1 MSRNNDY
8 TTVNLLVHFYH
19 QNYHKLI
26 GVDLSSQTNT
36 SSPQQIN
43 FLGLEDDCATML
55 FVSEKQNYSE
65 LFFRF
70 INCNRIIWK
79 REHQKILNLLNKASD
94 SKFMTRKWNILYDQS
109 NANYDV
115 ANETRYNTE
124 ALKSNLC
131 D

>member
-1 MSRNNDY
+1 MPLVEIKDFMALIDQKPFFDQPVKNKQEAYEELVELSRNNDY

-43 FLGLEDDCATML
+43 FLGLEDDSATML

-70 INCNRIIWK
+70 INCNRII
-79 REHQKILNLLNKASD
+79 
-94 SKFMTRKWNILYDQS
+94 
-109 NANYDV
+109 
-115 ANETRYNTE
+115 
-124 ALKSNLC
+124 
-131 D
+131 